1 MSSRPLKVLVI
12 DQAKGVWGAQRYL
25 LRLAPLM
32 QELGADLTLAGP
44 RSLELH
50 DAWRQAGFE
59 AVHLDIPTERDIRG
73 PGHRPTM
80 SGIVREGRGGV
91 RVARMIARVVRVG
104 GYDAIWANAHW
115 IHSDASLA
123 GRMCHTPVVLHLH
136 EEATPGVG
144 RWLRTAAVRMAT
156 ETVAVS
162 EAVAAGLPALVRNRV
177 QVIPNG
183 VDATAMS
190 PQSAGDHDRRR
201 ALRTSL
207 GVGDDDIMVLA
218 ATRLDPSKRIED
230 LLAAVRR
237 LGDPRVR
244 LVVAGTTSAY
254 PDYERSVRAQ
264 AEALPAGHV
273 HFCGRRDDM
282 AALFLASD
290 VVMHAGM
297 VEGMPLG
304 LLEAQS
310 CGKPVVAYRVAGV
323 PEAVL
328 HASTG
333 LLASPGDS
341 DGLCDA
347 LGMLVRDPALRS
359 QMGAS
364 ARAHVLSHHRIEA
377 QAARNVAVLTE
388 MCGVP
393 RAMAV

>member
-1 MSSRPLKVLVI
+1 
-12 DQAKGVWGAQRYL
+12 
-25 LRLAPLM
+25 
-32 QELGADLTLAGP
+32 
-44 RSLELH
+44 
-50 DAWRQAGFE
+50 
-59 AVHLDIPTERDIRG
+59 
-73 PGHRPTM
+73 
-80 SGIVREGRGGV
+80 
-91 RVARMIARVVRVG
+91 
-104 GYDAIWANAHW
+104 
-115 IHSDASLA
+115 
-123 GRMCHTPVVLHLH
+123 
-136 EEATPGVG
+136 VG
-144 RWLRTAAVRMAT
+144 RWLRTGAVRMAT
-156 ETVAVS
+156 QTVAVS

-183 VDATAMS
+183 VDATALS
-190 PQSAGDHDRRR
+190 PESAGDHDRRR

-264 AEALPAGHV
+264 AEALPAGRV

-310 CGKPVVAYRVAGV
+310 CGRPVVAYRVAGV

-333 LLASPGDS
+333 LLAAPGDAE
-341 DGLCDA
+341 GLCDA
-347 LGMLVRDPALRS
+347 LGRLVRDPVLRS

-393 RAMAV
+393 RAMAA